1 MMNPLVIERN
11 IYMRTL
17 HPHQEAIR
25 ASRAKRKIIRAG
37 RRGGKTVGVA
47 QVSVDGF
54 NSGRRVLYAAPTA
67 EQIDTWWREVKRAL
81 VEPISDGMLYKNE
94 TLHIIEERAT
104 DRRLRGKTAWN
115 ADTLRGDYADLL
127 ILDEWQL
134 MDEEAWSIVGA
145 PMLLDNNGDAI
156 FVYTPPSLRSRS
168 ASKARDP
175 RHAAKMFAM
184 AQDNPRWEVFAFP
197 SHANPYLSVEALD
210 EIAQDM
216 TKAAYRQEIEAI
228 DEQDVPG
235 ALWSASLI
243 ESTRVATTPNL
254 IRVVVGVDP
263 PGGATECGIVT
274 VGKSSEGDIYIWR
287 DGSLQA
293 SPDKWAG
300 RILDE
305 YEAYQADRVVAEANY
320 GGDMVE
326 STIKQASHARGVSV
340 SYKAVHATRG
350 KAVRAEPVAA
360 MFEQGRAHIVGEMP
374 LLEEELTGWVPG
386 EGNQSSPNR
395 LDAMVWACTELMD
408 SGVARVRF
416 I

>member
-235 ALWSASLI
+235 ALWSAALI

-293 SPDKWAG
+293 SPDKWAS